1 MRDPFI
7 LKGIMRN
14 NLLSNVFNTNS
25 YGRCLLRGLRMLELD
40 MLLHQDQRLV
50 KVEGYGHPETV
61 RGVGTGNLDRI
72 HVKDSIIQRS
82 LKIVNTN

>member
-1 MRDPFI
+1 
-7 LKGIMRN
+7 
-14 NLLSNVFNTNS
+14 
-25 YGRCLLRGLRMLELD
+25 MLELD